1 MSLNRTNPGHSFS
14 SGKEKRGGARFFV
27 DSPCQ
32 AFPETSRFRV
42 NDPDIVLHP
51 KFGHRSE
58 CSANGLML
66 ASCPFHPGD
75 IESAELRLAVWG
87 GHPGTTSKRFSLN
100 GKGSYD
106 LPPDGAEDGQCAY
119 TFPVLSL
126 DPRHLVEGTNALL
139 FSCDKGSS
147 FWGHFIVDEA
157 ILRIFPKRASVIGSP
172 ADFGYAVGDHS
183 ILPRLACRLDEESE
197 NLHVELRPGDI
208 PESGIER
215 VDFFLACLDYD
226 ESGSGGFSELA
237 DIGGRDGRDGHDGA
251 LSCGADDFHGFPVP
265 GAYRGHAGTASS
277 SPYAADF
284 SLLMLPDQSGPMRL
298 KAELRFPG
306 GSGLVVDGPADIPF
320 PTRPHSSVILCAA
333 TEMPRPFWS
342 RAGNRLEAAIATADA
357 MAESMAEESAGMDS
371 SRAPLPVRAELIAKV
386 WDGGRGSIVHPVELN
401 GFPVEIAGSGRHDFI
416 FSRVP
421 IDPEILVPGNQRIS
435 LLSDTEHHGIEFP
448 LPGPALVLR
457 FEI

>member
-1 MSLNRTNPGHSFS
+1 V
-14 SGKEKRGGARFFV
+14 RFFV
-27 DSPCQ
+27 DSPCR
-32 AFPETSRFRV
+32 AFPETPRFRV

-66 ASCPFHPGD
+66 ASCGIHPED

-147 FWGHFIVDEA
+147 FWGHFIVDKA
-157 ILRIFPKRASVIGSP
+157 VLRVFPKRGPAIGGLG
-172 ADFGYAVGDHS
+172 DFGYAVGDDS
-183 ILPRLACRLDEESE
+183 VLPRLACRLDEESE
-197 NLHVELRPGDI
+197 TLRLELRPGDI

-226 ESGSGGFSELA
+226 ESGSGGFA
-237 DIGGRDGRDGHDGA
+237 HGAGHAGSGGA
-251 LSCGADDFHGFPVP
+251 LSCGSDDFHGFSVP

-284 SLLMLPDQSGPMRL
+284 SLLMVPDQSGPMRL

-306 GSGLVVDGPADIPF
+306 GSGLVVDGAADIPF

-357 MAESMAEESAGMDS
+357 MAEASPGMDS
-371 SRAPLPVRAELIAKV
+371 SRGLVPARAELIAKV

-457 FEI
+457 FEM